1 MKKKKCQ
8 EWQKICKGMRS
19 NEILWMNNFEYLPY
33 TCNVEG
39 VGETYM
45 AH

>member
-1 MKKKKCQ
+1 M
-8 EWQKICKGMRS
+8 CKGMRS
-19 NEILWMNNFEYLPY
+19 NEILWMNNFEYLPF
-33 TCNVEG
+33 NVEG